1 MVVCRQSKKWS
12 WNLASRGVHRRRV
25 ITGLDWCHI
34 VADTSRGHSHFLGG
48 KLFPRRQIFATST
61 RCLRRDLFDT
71 LALQPRGQRRYFRPD
86 SYQVPLVMWQCGVL
100 KGVCLLETCSFLSC
114 VLTCFSLIVA
124 KSIAPWG
131 IAIVME
137 SGLFETVRVWCSLLF
152 FFEYHSSLRWE
163 LDSSFELCFRLICI
177 FEYFY
182 CILFALVKSKYLW

>member
-1 MVVCRQSKKWS
+1 
-12 WNLASRGVHRRRV
+12 
-25 ITGLDWCHI
+25 

-61 RCLRRDLFDT
+61 QCLRRDLFDT

-131 IAIVME
+131 IAIVMG
-137 SGLFETVRVWCSLLF
+137 GLV
-152 FFEYHSSLRWE
+152 YLRPYVF
-163 LDSSFELCFRLICI
+163 DAPCYFCFWIPLVVEMGAGFVLWVVFSINLH
-177 FEYFY
+177 FLNFY